1 MKKWFHAI
9 VCVALLAIS
18 GCRPDPDLILQNG
31 ASVQEAEPSAL
42 EEERT
47 DPGGDSQA
55 EHAEPE
61 EDSGED
67 TGQPEICAYICGAVR
82 SPGVYELEA
91 DSRVFQLVEL
101 AGGMS
106 EDADEKSVNLAEIL
120 TDGQM
125 VWIPTKEE
133 SLSGAGI
140 SQAGSPAGGTGTEL
154 ININTA
160 SASELME
167 LNGIG
172 ETKAEAIIAYRE
184 EHGAFGSTEE
194 IMQVSGIGQGTFDKI
209 KDEITV

>member
-1 MKKWFHAI
+1 M
-9 VCVALLAIS
+9 
-18 GCRPDPDLILQNG
+18 
-31 ASVQEAEPSAL
+31 
-42 EEERT
+42 
-47 DPGGDSQA
+47 
-55 EHAEPE
+55 
-61 EDSGED
+61 
-67 TGQPEICAYICGAVR
+67 
-82 SPGVYELEA
+82 
-91 DSRVFQLVEL
+91 
-101 AGGMS
+101 
-106 EDADEKSVNLAEIL
+106 NLAEIL

>member
-1 MKKWFHAI
+1 MKKWFPAI
-9 VCVALLAIS
+9 VCVALLTIS

-31 ASVQEAEPSAL
+31 ASVQEAESSAP
-42 EEERT
+42 EEERM

-133 SLSGAGI
+133 SLSGEGI